1 MPSTKDKLLKEI
13 LNTIPILSELED
25 LVLNS
30 IDENLIKR
38 EKDSYLNQGSNRIE
52 KINNMETIQN
62 ISSARRFAFPSS
74 IFWNLI
80 FYYLIKK
87 PLLFLL

>member
-74 IFWNLI
+74 IF
-80 FYYLIKK
+80 
-87 PLLFLL
+87 